1 MEKVLITGGAGFI
14 GFHLSK
20 KLLEN
25 NYFVV
30 AIDNMNDYYDV
41 DLKKARLDILKEYK
55 NFSFYKIDIS
65 NKSDLLDLFSDN
77 KFDIVINLAAQAG
90 VRYSIDH
97 PDSYML

>member
-30 AIDNMNDYYDV
+30 TID
-41 DLKKARLDILKEYK
+41 
-55 NFSFYKIDIS
+55 S
-65 NKSDLLDLFSDN
+65 
-77 KFDIVINLAAQAG
+77 
-90 VRYSIDH
+90 
-97 PDSYML
+97 

>member
-65 NKSDLLDLFSDN
+65 NK
-77 KFDIVINLAAQAG
+77 
-90 VRYSIDH
+90 R
-97 PDSYML
+97 